1 MKSRTRPSI
10 GCALRAA
17 GNEIMKRSGP
27 CGCARVTSAAPAAR
41 PRDRMTAASTRD
53 RIEPLLQRRTDR
65 RFACGRRDA
74 RALIAGLA
82 ATFRAERF
90 LAVDRRAGGLTA
102 MTPCHATVIA

>member
-17 GNEIMKRSGP
+17 GNEIVKRSGP
-27 CGCARVTSAAPAAR
+27 WGCARVTSAAPAAR

-53 RIEPLLQRRTDR
+53 RIEPLLQRRPDR

-74 RALIAGLA
+74 RDFVAGLVA
-82 ATFRAERF
+82 AFRAVRVF
-90 LAVDRRAGGLTA
+90 AVDRRAGGLTA
-102 MTPCHATVIA
+102 ITPCHATVI